1 MEPKLNSKKIINK
14 LFSGS
19 YRDPFS
25 FLGMHRHKEVI
36 YFRVLLPNAQQI
48 TVLDRLTAAPV
59 LQLSCIDQ
67 RGFFLRLYSRL
78 RC

>member
-1 MEPKLNSKKIINK
+1 
-14 LFSGS
+14 
-19 YRDPFS
+19 
-25 FLGMHRHKEVI
+25 MHRHKEVI

-67 RGFFLRLYSRL
+67 RGFFAVILAT
-78 RC
+78 